1 MDISFSTGSVGT
13 FAKAKTNDNH
23 GREKGSTSP
32 PNDSGQFEIHTAK
45 ITPITEGFSRVARDD
60 VGNAN
65 FRADRNYT
73 KLETI
78 VNRMEA
84 SIPLSDT
91 AMRAEHHVV
100 KARAS
105 V

>member
-1 MDISFSTGSVGT
+1 MSFSTGSVGT

-45 ITPITEGFSRVARDD
+45 ITQITEGFSRVARDD

>member
-1 MDISFSTGSVGT
+1 MTIMAVKRDQQ
-13 FAKAKTNDNH
+13 A
-23 GREKGSTSP
+23 P

-45 ITPITEGFSRVARDD
+45 ITQITEGFSRVARDD